1 VNATQSGSDAH
12 AGNPME
18 THVTETFPTPAEVVD
33 AMHAAFRAPDLDGIS
48 RHWAEDVY
56 YQAPGVELV
65 GRPAR
70 IAAAKVWLD
79 ACTENDIQTTGSY
92 VDGDE
97 IVDLAVMTSVHSG
110 PLPLQLQETAAS

>member
-1 VNATQSGSDAH
+1 MNATQSGSDAH

-33 AMHAAFRAPDLDGIS
+33 AMHAAFRASDLDGIS
-48 RHWAEDVY
+48 RRWAEDVH
-56 YQAPGVELV
+56 YQAPGELV

-79 ACTENDIQTTGSY
+79 ACTENDIQTTGRY

-110 PLPLQLQETAAS
+110 PLPLQLQEAAAS